1 MCPFFFLCACV
12 FFVCLC
18 VNADTQRGDVTPKR
32 LIKRRHRKKN
42 AEREKVRERQRKQS
56 ALQRKTAHE

>member
-1 MCPFFFLCACV
+1 MCVCV
-12 FFVCLC
+12 FFVCLY
-18 VNADTQRGDVTPKR
+18 VNVDTKRGHVNPKR

-56 ALQRKTAHE
+56 ALQRKTTHE